1 MAQEIL
7 GVDLLIYSDN
17 EVMAGQRDATLN
29 ISGDQIDTTTKDNGN
44 FKTSATG
51 LLSWSVNT
59 TMIELKGQKA
69 KSQVAFMKAMLNR
82 ELVNVKGIQK
92 GKLVFSGLATI
103 TAKDTS
109 APYGDVT
116 TGSYTLNGAS
126 ALDIDYVPFISSVSA
141 STTTVTIT
149 LTETDAAV
157 NGSAVLKDCIKV
169 GNVNPTNATMSNGV
183 ITATMA
189 AAPSSGAKVIIL
201 ADTLKSG
208 SAVQTEELEE
218 VLA

>member
-7 GVDLLIYSDN
+7 GVDLLIYSGD

-44 FKTSATG
+44 YKTSATG
-51 LLSWSVNT
+51 LLSWSVSLT
-59 TMIELKGQKA
+59 TVELKGQKA
-69 KSQVAFMKAMLNR
+69 KSQTAFTKAMLNR
-82 ELVNVKGIQK
+82 ELVPVKGVQK
-92 GKLVFSGLATI
+92 GKMVFNGLATI

-109 APYGDVT
+109 GSYGDVS
-116 TGSYTLNGAS
+116 TGSYTLNGAG
-126 ALDIDYVPFISSVSA
+126 ALDIDYVPFIGSVSA

-157 NGSAVLKDCIKV
+157 NGSATLKDCIKV
-169 GNVNPTNATMSNGV
+169 GNVNPTNATLSNGV

-189 AAPSSGAKVIIL
+189 AAPSSGAKVVIL
-201 ADTLKSG
+201 ANTLKSG
-208 SAVQTEELEE
+208 LAIQTEELEE